1 MGFSG
6 EESPVVDALVDGTA
20 ANSGKLAGGG
30 TGVRRGGEGGGKGSE
45 GMLLYS
51 APSASSL
58 KDLILST
65 FSSAM
70 R

>member
-1 MGFSG
+1 MERWEGEG
-6 EESPVVDALVDGTA
+6 EE
-20 ANSGKLAGGG
+20 GGG
-30 TGVRRGGEGGGKGSE
+30 EEGGEGGEKGFE